1 MKFGLFL
8 VLCYKKS
15 EKNEKILAKSSKNH
29 YNYNRQKIF
38 CLLIYYRHTNAYYN
52 NCKIKKDA
60 DTFY

>member
-38 CLLIYYRHTNAYYN
+38 FSFNKLLMEG
-52 NCKIKKDA
+52 
-60 DTFY
+60 

>member
-38 CLLIYYRHTNAYYN
+38 FLLDR
-52 NCKIKKDA
+52 KSVV
-60 DTFY
+60 